1 MSVQDKPKTHSFK
14 ILGLEF
20 APVAIPL
27 ERRIQTLAVL
37 FWIVTFLFMG
47 TLTMTIMT
55 ILMFTQWKW
64 IPILYVTWLV
74 YDWNTPYTGGRKN
87 TSVRD
92 WTVWK
97 YYKKFFP
104 INLVKTVDLSP
115 EKTYLFG
122 SHPHGILCSG
132 AFCCFGT
139 EAAGFS
145 KIFPGLTAR
154 LLTLK
159 GQFMIPGYR
168 DLFLSTGA
176 CAATKEGMEA
186 LLEEPKGTA
195 AVLVPGGAL
204 EAINSDPDK
213 IRLVLNRRKGFIK
226 LALRYGVDLVPTF
239 SFGEAFVYDQVKSEK
254 GGWLWAFQTLA
265 ERWVGFVPVIFLG
278 RGIFQYNFGLLPKR
292 QKNNGGCWQT
302 IGSGENP

>member
-1 MSVQDKPKTHSFK
+1 
-14 ILGLEF
+14 
-20 APVAIPL
+20 
-27 ERRIQTLAVL
+27 
-37 FWIVTFLFMG
+37 MG
-47 TLTMTIMT
+47 
-55 ILMFTQWKW
+55 
-64 IPILYVTWLV
+64 
-74 YDWNTPYTGGRKN
+74 
-87 TSVRD
+87 
-92 WTVWK
+92 
-97 YYKKFFP
+97 
-104 INLVKTVDLSP
+104 
-115 EKTYLFG
+115 
-122 SHPHGILCSG
+122 
-132 AFCCFGT
+132 
-139 EAAGFS
+139 GFS

-176 CAATKEGMEA
+176 CAATKEGR
-186 LLEEPKGTA
+186 
-195 AVLVPGGAL
+195 GAL